1 MELRR
6 PSSDDEL
13 ESLQR
18 YAWVLARQLKYA
30 EALALCDWLIED
42 PWSMVTGFRERAAVR
57 QQMDNIAGAIGD
69 LQAVTSRYDQ
79 EPGDFHALG
88 LLLLQQG
95 ATLEAIRAFDQAIGL
110 GEYSGHHYYRNSSLL
125 FRADAHLKAADFAR
139 ALADA
144 ARLPDDYQ
152 AFLPGSGMRS
162 KALLLAGARA
172 GLAHKS
178 ALMFLRRP

>member
-1 MELRR
+1 MELQR

-69 LQAVTSRYDQ
+69 LQTGPSMRPPTRPESTRLSRCIPCATVLLPICWNRRLTCASSRSCPATRSSTPRRFTPRRQQRFKTDTGERGVSADTALRLERYFGSEAQGCPWVT
-79 EPGDFHALG
+79 A
-88 LLLLQQG
+88 
-95 ATLEAIRAFDQAIGL
+95 
-110 GEYSGHHYYRNSSLL
+110 GHI
-125 FRADAHLKAADFAR
+125 
-139 ALADA
+139 
-144 ARLPDDYQ
+144 P
-152 AFLPGSGMRS
+152 
-162 KALLLAGARA
+162 
-172 GLAHKS
+172 
-178 ALMFLRRP
+178 